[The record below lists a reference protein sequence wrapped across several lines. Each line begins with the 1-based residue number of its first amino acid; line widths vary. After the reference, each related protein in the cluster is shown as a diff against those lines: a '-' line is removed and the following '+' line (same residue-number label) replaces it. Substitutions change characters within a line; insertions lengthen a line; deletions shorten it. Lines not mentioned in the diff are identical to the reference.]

1 MLGGRGQRLVGRSAL
16 LLFEPDGSVLMHQ
29 RVGRE
34 PVNWQPPGTRISY
47 QTETDSDTP
56 FFVIYSY
63 RFKPPEKMYV
73 QFKTIEIKRSLPT
86 PSAVL
91 QPKP

>member
-1 MLGGRGQRLVGRSAL
+1 M

>member
-1 MLGGRGQRLVGRSAL
+1 MLGGRGQRLVGGRIVIV
-16 LLFEPDGSVLMHQ
+16 EPDGSVLVHQ

-56 FFVIYSY
+56 FF
-63 RFKPPEKMYV
+63 
-73 QFKTIEIKRSLPT
+73 
-86 PSAVL
+86 
-91 QPKP
+91 